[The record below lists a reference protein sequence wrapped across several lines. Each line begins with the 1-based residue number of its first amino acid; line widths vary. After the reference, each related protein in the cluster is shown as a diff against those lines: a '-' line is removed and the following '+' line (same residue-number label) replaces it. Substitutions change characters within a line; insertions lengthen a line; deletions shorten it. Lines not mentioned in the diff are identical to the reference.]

1 MDDLSSKSLIDDLK
15 KVHSKIQEKVSDYS
29 CECPSG
35 TSGRKKKKKKDINKQ
50 HGTDDTVITPS
61 MRKIDKVIIN
71 NVKFNTC
78 QKNKNEKGHCISDIY
93 TYDDFGL
100 PVSQNTDPA
109 SDTNLLYSVNGKYI
123 PDIDPN
129 TPPCG
134 SSPHG
139 CCADNRT
146 PANDSHG
153 SGCNGFDYKSGLT
166 GSPVSKLNNNALGG
180 TKRMFIDESSGYSY
194 MDYINSNLPKPN
206 SPTSS
211 TVESFSSGNSTG
223 RRNNICTITK
233 YAMLICIILI
243 VILIICVYSR
253 RSRGSRIK

>member
-1 MDDLSSKSLIDDLK
+1 MDDLSSKSLIDDIK
-15 KVHSKIQEKVSDYS
+15 NVHSKIQEKVSGYS
-29 CECPSG
+29 CKCSSG
-35 TSGRKKKKKKDINKQ
+35 KSGIIKKNKDINKQ
-50 HGTDDTVITPS
+50 HGTVDTVITPS
-61 MRKIDKVIIN
+61 MRKIDKVSIN

-78 QKNKNEKGHCISDIY
+78 QTNKNEKGHCISDIY

-146 PANDSHG
+146 SANDSHG

-194 MDYINSNLPKPN
+194 MDYINSNLP
-206 SPTSS
+206 TSS
-211 TVESFSSGNSTG
+211 TVEPFSSGNSTG

-243 VILIICVYSR
+243 VILIICFYSR
-253 RSRGSRIK
+253 RSRVSRIK